1 MKVMKTW
8 FSTNKCLQPSVSS
21 GEGGEGTAGS
31 GVCGLVA
38 QSRLNLCNPMDG
50 SPPDS
55 SVPGILQ
62 ARILEWVAIPF
73 SRDLLD
79 PRIKPVT
86 PALAGGFFTIEPPGK
101 PKCIIT

>member
-8 FSTNKCLQPSVSS
+8 FSTSKCLQPSVSS

-31 GVCGLVA
+31 GVCELVA
-38 QSRLNLCNPMDG
+38 QSCLNLCNPMDC

-62 ARILEWVAIPF
+62 ARILAWVAASSSKGSPK
-73 SRDLLD
+73 
-79 PRIKPVT
+79 PGIKPRS
-86 PALAGGFFTIEPPGK
+86 PALQADSLPSDPPVN
-101 PKCIIT
+101 PNIQRR

>member
-8 FSTNKCLQPSVSS
+8 FSADKCLQPSVSS

-31 GVCGLVA
+31 GVCGLVV
-38 QSRLNLCNPMDG
+38 QSCLNLCNPMDC

-73 SRDLLD
+73 SQGYSQPRD
-79 PRIKPVT
+79 RAQVSHTAGRFVT
-86 PALAGGFFTIEPPGK
+86 I
-101 PKCIIT
+101 